1 VEVLAETISENYRAS
16 PRYRAGLRD
25 DIRKDGRSIEVTE
38 FTSSILAPTDRSW
51 HRSRQSQARGVES
64 IFKDFCRGLNALL
77 RQVRSALRNTF
88 FLRHRLALD
97 PPGKRSESSTERQ
110 HWAEFVSLKSLV

>member
-1 VEVLAETISENYRAS
+1 VAVEVLAETISENYRAS

-51 HRSRQSQARGVES
+51 HRSRQ
-64 IFKDFCRGLNALL
+64 DL
-77 RQVRSALRNTF
+77 R
-88 FLRHRLALD
+88 
-97 PPGKRSESSTERQ
+97 PGKSNQSLRI
-110 HWAEFVSLKSLV
+110 FVVV